1 MSSWEAWEEQGE
13 IPRMVWVLLEE
24 EEEEAE
30 DGGEEVKARRR
41 RDMPI
46 VLVFGVCSF

>member
-1 MSSWEAWEEQGE
+1 MSSWEAWEEHGE
-13 IPRMVWVLLEE
+13 IPMMVWVLLEE
-24 EEEEAE
+24 EEEEDE

-46 VLVFGVCSF
+46 VPEFGGCSF